1 MRFDRL
7 LSSVRAAVASADIA
21 PAEYGLSRLSG
32 GMTHDVFVPVDSP
45 NLVAKVFQGARPDEP
60 EQEWNALRT
69 LAGSGVAPDPV
80 HFDRSSPAVVVMT
93 RVPGLALPA
102 GALEEEHAHT
112 IGRAH
117 RLVHATVPEHRRP
130 PDHSGL
136 RTTRTSLMHDG
147 GHPTLADAS
156 DPTDLVARAW
166 RAAQAWIA
174 DADIDH
180 LVSAFPAERL
190 RFCRGDPNLSNYLWS
205 DDGLVLIDWENSGY
219 NDPALELADMAE
231 HASTR
236 TLGEDFWTS
245 LADATE
251 LTPADRARVVH
262 GRRLMACLWLVLI
275 ESRQRQGLPTTVT
288 LEEQALRTLTTL
300 DLSRTK

>member
-7 LSSVRAAVASADIA
+7 LSSARAAVESADA
-21 PAEYGLSRLSG
+21 DPAEYGLSRLSG
-32 GMTHDVFVPVDSP
+32 GMTHELFVPVDSP
-45 NLVAKVFQGARPDEP
+45 NLVVKVFQSARRNEP
-60 EQEWNALRT
+60 EQEWDALRT
-69 LAGSGVAPDPV
+69 LAGSGVAPVPV

-93 RVPGLALPA
+93 RVPGSALQA
-102 GALEEEHAHT
+102 GALEQKHAHS
-112 IGRAH
+112 IGSVH

-130 PDHSGL
+130 PAHSGL
-136 RTTRTSLMHDG
+136 RTTRTSLMQDG

-156 DPTDLVARAW
+156 DATDLVARAW

-174 DADIDH
+174 DANFDQ
-180 LVSAFPAERL
+180 LVSAERL
-190 RFCRGDPNLSNYLWS
+190 RFSRGDPNLSNYLWNE
-205 DDGLVLIDWENSGY
+205 DGLVLIDWENSGY

-262 GRRLMACLWLVLI
+262 GRRLMACFWLVLI

-288 LEEQALRTLTTL
+288 LEEQARRTLATL
-300 DLSRTK
+300 DL